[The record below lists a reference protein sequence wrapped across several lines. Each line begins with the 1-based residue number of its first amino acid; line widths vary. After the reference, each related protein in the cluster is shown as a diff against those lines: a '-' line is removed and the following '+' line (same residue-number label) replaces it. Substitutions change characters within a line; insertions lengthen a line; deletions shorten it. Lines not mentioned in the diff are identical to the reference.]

1 MSGIYRHADQG
12 LKRLYRYVE
21 SQFQNTALTAQWDE
35 LNVLRTVSDLYQR
48 IDDFS
53 REEYMTIARK
63 AYADARD
70 EILALLPEKEGSF
83 TDLDTLFLINIYT
96 RYDRKTEYRYDHEW
110 ERKRDRLA
118 ESMMAVIQAQ
128 DAAKIS
134 NTNEIRVALQRA
146 LNLMERQMRQM
157 ADTMTDEAR
166 NQAFADAGVDQVMWN
181 TQRDAGVCPGCQA
194 RDGQIY
200 PLYAVPGKHRGCRCY
215 LTPARF
221 GLTQ

>member
-53 REEYMTIARK
+53 RGEYLSIARK

-83 TDLDTLFLINIYT
+83 TDLDMLFLINIYT
-96 RYDRKTEYRYDHEW
+96 RYDRKTEYRYDREW

-128 DAAKIS
+128 DAARIS
-134 NTNEIRVALQRA
+134 NTNEIRSALQRA

-181 TQRDAGVCPGCQA
+181 SQHDNKVCAECDE

-200 PLYAVPGKHRGCRCY
+200 SIYAVPSKHRGCRCY
-215 LTPARF
+215 LTPVRF
-221 GLTQ
+221 GLNP